1 MRIHDLR
8 RLFDFHYWAT
18 RRLLGVAMQLTPGH
32 FTDPV
37 AGSYG
42 SVRNTLVHILSAEW
56 GWLERCGGPRRGER
70 LKPQDFPEVDALARA
85 WARVEEYVRSF
96 LSVLGNADLGRQVEF
111 AVGGGPRHSMPLGD
125 LMQHAALHAMHH
137 RGQAALLLRMLGYE
151 PGGFDFLLYLVERQS
166 PPAAGR

>member
-18 RRLLGVAMQLTPGH
+18 RRLLGVAMQLTPEH
-32 FTDPV
+32 FTHHV
-37 AGSYG
+37 GGSYG
-42 SVRNTLVHILSAEW
+42 SVRNTLVHTLSAEW

-70 LKPQDFPEVDALARA
+70 LRAPDFPEADALVQA
-85 WARVEEYVRSF
+85 WARVEDYVGAF
-96 LSVLGNADLGRQVEF
+96 LSGLADADLGRQIDF
-111 AVGGGPRHSMPLGD
+111 AVGTGLKHSLPLGD

-151 PGGFDFLLYLVERQS
+151 PGGFDFLLYLVEPQG
-166 PPAAGR
+166 PPAVRT